1 MDTAQIN
8 TSDKMLW
15 SQAHDHVQNLV
26 IKEIVSLENRAKWH
40 EEQHEEEDFSH
51 SEAAKIYR
59 RDAETLRDAL
69 FVLARGV

>member
-1 MDTAQIN
+1 MDTALTN
-8 TSDKMLW
+8 TSPEMSW
-15 SQAHDHVQNLV
+15 SQAHDLVQNLV
-26 IKEIVSLENRAKWH
+26 IKEIVALENKAKWH
-40 EEQHEEEDFSH
+40 EEQHEEEDYSH